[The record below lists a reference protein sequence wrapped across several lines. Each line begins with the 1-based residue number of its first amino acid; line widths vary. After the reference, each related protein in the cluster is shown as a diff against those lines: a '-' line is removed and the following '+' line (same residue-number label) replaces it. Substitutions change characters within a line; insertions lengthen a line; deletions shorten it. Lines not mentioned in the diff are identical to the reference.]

1 MEKTGGDP
9 TQGGEMCDWSA
20 VERAADVGNKG
31 EARGFD
37 CPASSPSLGIDLP
50 LVRSSRMRNQGI
62 DPDKRPTFM
71 EDSC

>member
-1 MEKTGGDP
+1 
-9 TQGGEMCDWSA
+9 
-20 VERAADVGNKG
+20 
-31 EARGFD
+31 
-37 CPASSPSLGIDLP
+37 